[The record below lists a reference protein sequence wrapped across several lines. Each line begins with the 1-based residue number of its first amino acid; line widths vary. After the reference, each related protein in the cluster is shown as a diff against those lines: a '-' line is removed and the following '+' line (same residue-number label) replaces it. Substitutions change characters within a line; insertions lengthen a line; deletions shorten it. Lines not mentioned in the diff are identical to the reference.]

1 MRIGEPRDTH
11 DGPSD
16 LSQQE
21 RDLGLFLD
29 SLGVKLPA
37 FDPSL
42 PDEYAVVRLDPFA
55 GSLLDANDN
64 KAVLLA
70 FRLRGRAFP
79 LTIVFFRGTVDVLL
93 CHSTL
98 LLDSYQHKTL
108 MVPQLRMAV
117 REFFV
122 GDADRQVGRLEPS
135 WTNAPFKGQ
144 LDCRILWNAKPEMKI
159 VTDLF
164 LEKLGE
170 VRELPLFPSVYYYNN
185 PYDQNLL
192 EAALPDL
199 DGCKN
204 VLVLGTGAGLEAV
217 CVALKYRVPVDATD
231 TNPVAIANTI
241 AACRRTGTDHLV
253 QTWVSDGLKHVNKQ
267 YDAVLFEAPLA
278 TNDTNIKDP
287 NRYDFGGKLLREVLS
302 ALPSHLKPGGRM
314 YLMSRPDLSPYFPA
328 NGMQWKVLRQFEAKS
343 KVAIHRIWLG

>member
-42 PDEYAVVRLDPFA
+42 SDDYAVVRLDPFA
-55 GSLLDANDN
+55 GSLLEANDN
-64 KAVLLA
+64 KAALLA

-79 LTIVFFRGTVDVLL
+79 LSIVFLRGDGEILF

-98 LLDSYQHKTL
+98 LLNSYGQETW
-108 MVPQLRMAV
+108 MVPRLRQAV
-117 REFFV
+117 REFFSR
-122 GDADRQVGRLEPS
+122 DADWQLCTLEPS
-135 WTNAPFKGQ
+135 WTNAILKGQ

-192 EAALPDL
+192 EAALPDI

-217 CVALKYRVPVDATD
+217 CVALKYGVPVDATD

-241 AACRRTGTDHLV
+241 AASRRTGTGHLV
-253 QTWVSDGLKHVNKQ
+253 QSWVSNGLKHVNKQ

-278 TNDTNIKDP
+278 TNDINIKDP
-287 NRYDFGGKLLREVLS
+287 NRYDFGGKLLGEVLS
-302 ALPSHLKPGGRM
+302 ALPSHLTAGGRM
-314 YLMSRPDLSPYFPA
+314 YLMSRPDLSPYFPD
-328 NGMQWKVLRQFEAKS
+328 NGLQWKVLRQFEAKS